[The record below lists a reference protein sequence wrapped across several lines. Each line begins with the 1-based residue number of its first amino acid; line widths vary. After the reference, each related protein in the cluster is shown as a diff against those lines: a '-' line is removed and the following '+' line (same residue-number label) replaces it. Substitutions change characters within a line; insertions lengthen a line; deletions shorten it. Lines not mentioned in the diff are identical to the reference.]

1 VRTKDI
7 TFKSGAE
14 TLAATKVYA
23 DSGRESSVIS
33 FHGFGLTATR
43 TRIRYM
49 LDYLAAHGVS
59 SACFDFSGNGD
70 STGRLEESTLNIR
83 KEEASAAAKFLGRPE
98 GSLAI
103 IGTSMGAYLAALL
116 SPVLRPRSLILVC
129 PAAYPEEAMGL
140 KLTED
145 FPKLARRRPHA
156 YAESPAF
163 EAIRDF
169 DGRLLIIAA
178 GHDADVAPEEVINL
192 YVESARSAKSKKVI
206 RLEESGHKVHPW
218 LQEHDEE
225 RANVLK
231 EVLNVTH
238 EDQV

>member
-1 VRTKDI
+1 MRTEDC
-7 TFKSGAE
+7 TFKVGAE

-23 DSGRESSVIS
+23 DTGREPSVIS
-33 FHGFGLTATR
+33 FHGFGVTATR
-43 TRIRYM
+43 TRILYM
-49 LDYLAAHGVS
+49 LDYLAMHGVS

-70 STGRLEESTLNIR
+70 STGRLEESTLNLR

-98 GSLAI
+98 GSLAV

-129 PAAYPEEAMGL
+129 PVAYPEEAMGL

-145 FPKLARRRPHA
+145 FPKLARRRPRA

-178 GHDADVAPEEVINL
+178 GHDEVASAEVINL
-192 YVESARSAKSKKVI
+192 YVSSARSARSKKVI

-225 RANVLK
+225 RVNVLE
-231 EVLNVTH
+231 EVLAVTR
-238 EDQV
+238 ED

>member
-1 VRTKDI
+1 M
-7 TFKSGAE
+7 
-14 TLAATKVYA
+14 LAATKVYA
-23 DSGRESSVIS
+23 DSGREPSVIS
-33 FHGFGLTATR
+33 FHGFGVTATR

-49 LDYLAAHGVS
+49 LDYLAMHGVS

-70 STGRLEESTLNIR
+70 STGRLEESTVNIR
-83 KEEASAAAKFLGRPE
+83 KEEASAAVKFLGRPE

-129 PAAYPEEAMGL
+129 PVAYPEAAMEL

-145 FPKLARRRPHA
+145 FPKLARPTPHA
-156 YAESPAF
+156 YAESQVF

-178 GHDADVAPEEVINL
+178 GHDDVASAEVIDL
-192 YVESARSAKSKKVI
+192 YVSSARSARSKKVI

-225 RANVLK
+225 RANVLE
-231 EVLNVTH
+231 EVLAVTR